1 MPGIDPRYK
10 LSNCINTARKEEA
23 SFKNRGSG
31 KNKRKV
37 YVTKTITTTECE
49 VSKRS
54 KEELQT
60 LSNKQTENKNSTVR
74 KLSYQDIVN
83 LVRSVVSEMM
93 NELQLKQSE

>member
-23 SFKNRGSG
+23 SFKSRGSG
-31 KNKRKV
+31 KNKRQV

-49 VSKRS
+49 VSKKS
-54 KEELQT
+54 KEELEAM
-60 LSNKQTENKNSTVR
+60 SNKQTENKNSTVR

-83 LVRSVVSEMM
+83 LVRSVVSEMV
-93 NELQLKQSE
+93 NELKLKQSE